1 MSHSFTTILVLLIAA
16 LPCEILA
23 ADPPASKPSFLYV
36 ATYSPQPGEGLFVAN
51 WDAKR
56 GDVRALRATG
66 NLQTTAALVIHP
78 RGSWLYATTLM
89 PDAKGQ
95 PSGAIAAFSVDAT
108 NGDLKEIDRH
118 ASGGTGPCYLAI
130 DSTGGCLVVANCGNA
145 SVACLQLNPDGRF
158 GDSTTIM
165 QHTGTSQNSEGKPQA
180 HSILV
185 APGNRFAIAADLGLD
200 RVFSYQLD
208 VASARMTTNQPPFS
222 SVPRGAGPRH
232 VAFHPT
238 VRWAYSVNELNN
250 TVSAFSFDSKTGTLE
265 STQNITTLP
274 DGDRS
279 ESYAAE
285 IQVHPTGRFLYAS
298 NRGHDSVARYAVDP
312 QTGQLRHLGHTLT
325 GGKFP
330 RHFTIDPAG
339 QFLIV
344 ANQKSHQLVHFQID
358 RDTGDLRHHGLP
370 ITVPQPVCVKI
381 LARPQ

>member
-1 MSHSFTTILVLLIAA
+1 MHRAT
-16 LPCEILA
+16 LA
-23 ADPPASKPSFLYV
+23 ADPPAIKPSFLYV
-36 ATYSPQPGEGLFVAN
+36 ATYSPRQGEGLFVAPWN
-51 WDAKR
+51 PQR
-56 GDVRALRATG
+56 GEVGALRATG
-66 NLQTTAALVIHP
+66 GLQTTATLVVHP
-78 RGSWLYATTLM
+78 RGGRLYATTLL

-95 PSGAIAAFSVDAT
+95 PGGAIAAFSIDPR
-108 NGDLKEIDRH
+108 NGDLKEIDRR

-130 DSTGGCLVVANCGNA
+130 DGDGRCLVVANCGTA
-145 SVACLQLNPDGRF
+145 SVACLQLKPDGRF
-158 GDSTTIM
+158 GDSATVI

-208 VASARMTTNQPPFS
+208 GTLARLSANDPPFVA
-222 SVPRGAGPRH
+222 VPRGAGPRH

-238 VRWAYSVNELNN
+238 GRWAYSVNELNN
-250 TVSAFSFDSKTGTLE
+250 TVSTFSFESKTGVLQ
-265 STQNITTLP
+265 STENITTLP
-274 DGDRS
+274 DDFRG

-298 NRGHDSVARYAVDP
+298 NRGHDSLAKYAVDP
-312 QTGQLRHLGHTLT
+312 PTGQLRRVGHTLT

-344 ANQKSHQLVHFQID
+344 ANQKSDQLVLFQID
-358 RDTGDLRHHGLP
+358 PDSGDLKHHGMP
-370 ITVPQPVCVKI
+370 VAIPQPVCVKI
-381 LARPQ
+381 LDPLKLQDQVSPVP